1 MRNLHRCFVK
11 KLGMQIIELEL
22 LSSNLAETESFYKRV
37 LGLKAELSEKSSVIY
52 NIGYTK
58 LIFRYA
64 EGLKPVYHFA
74 IDIPNNRFDQAYS
87 IMKSR
92 VDLIPIEKEN
102 DIADFKNWDAQSFYF
117 YDNNGNIVEFI
128 TRYPN
133 HVTSAQDFNA
143 KSFISVS
150 EVGLVTNDV
159 PHLADQLKKEFGVP
173 IFSRQPRGS
182 KFTVS
187 GDDEGLFIIAA
198 KGRDWYPTKVKSA
211 SFRTRVLF
219 MNEGNL
225 YHIVR

>member
-1 MRNLHRCFVK
+1 
-11 KLGMQIIELEL
+11 MQIIELEL
-22 LSSNLAETESFYKRV
+22 LSSNLAETERFYKRV
-37 LGLKAELSEKSSVIY
+37 LGLKAELSDKFSVTFA
-52 NIGYTK
+52 IGYTK

-64 EGLKPVYHFA
+64 EGLNPVYHFA

-92 VDLIPIEKEN
+92 IDLIPIEKEN
-102 DIADFKNWDAQSFYF
+102 DIADFTNWDAQSFYF
-117 YDNNGNIVEFI
+117 YDNNGNILEFI

-133 HVTSAQDFNA
+133 RETSTHDFNS
-143 KSFISVS
+143 KSYLSIS

-159 PHLADQLKKEFGVP
+159 PRLADQLKKEFGVP
-173 IFSRQPRGS
+173 IFHRQPRGS

-187 GDDEGLFIIAA
+187 GDDQGLFIIAA